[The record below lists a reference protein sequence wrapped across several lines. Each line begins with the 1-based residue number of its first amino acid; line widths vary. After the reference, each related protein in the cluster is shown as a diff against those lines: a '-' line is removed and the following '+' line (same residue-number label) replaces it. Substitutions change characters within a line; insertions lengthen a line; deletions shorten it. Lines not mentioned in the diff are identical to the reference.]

1 MRKLCAVEDV
11 VGATYSPNMN
21 RGGKRS
27 EQIFD
32 IWEHFEDRV
41 TFRAEQLHPGHS
53 AQFGSED
60 LSRPALSLEIARK
73 PEAQGYSV
81 AIVGVDTKSVE
92 PTRLHSL
99 GWRPVESVQA
109 RSDAV
114 PQVEQDF
121 SCTSELAS
129 NLSTALREAL
139 KMSDPWFDGLASVEH
154 LVLGNLDYR
163 GMGSSDAHFDAHQ
176 PLAQSDVLGSVTT
189 ALSEGYGPYL
199 PMMVDGVYLVHSRT
213 HDLLIRPEQSAGVI
227 WLTWS
232 VDCQEQGKRALAGRV
247 KLLNESGALAHF
259 AVEDA
264 EVVGHYT
271 LLADP
276 LIPVHLYRLIN
287 RVGEAIRE
295 AVADRTLAY
304 TSVSHQKR

>member
-1 MRKLCAVEDV
+1 
-11 VGATYSPNMN
+11 MN
-21 RGGKRS
+21 RVGKRS

-41 TFRAEQLHPGHS
+41 TFRAEQLHPGHR

-60 LSRPALSLEIARK
+60 LSQPALSLEIARK
-73 PEAQGYSV
+73 PESQGYSV
-81 AIVGVDTKSVE
+81 AIVGVDANLVE

-99 GWRPVESVQA
+99 GWRPLEPALS

-129 NLSTALREAL
+129 NLSRGLREAL
-139 KMSDPWFDGLASVEH
+139 KMSNPWFNGLASTDH
-154 LVLGNLDYR
+154 LFLGKLDYR
-163 GMGSSDAHFDAHQ
+163 SVGSSDAHFDAYQ
-176 PLAQSDVLGSVTT
+176 PLAQSDVLRSVTA

-199 PMMVDGVYLVHSRT
+199 PMMVDGAYLVHSRT
-213 HDLLIRPEQSAGVI
+213 HDLLIRPEQNAGVI
-227 WLTWS
+227 WLAWF
-232 VDCQEQGKRALAGRV
+232 VNYQGQGKRALAGLV

-259 AVEDA
+259 AVEDE

-287 RVGEAIRE
+287 WVGEAIIG
-295 AVADRTLAY
+295 AVADRTHFYA
-304 TSVSHQKR
+304 SACQQEK